1 MGVASLLRKTNGLDL
16 GKGILGISTICFGIA
31 CFLQGD
37 FTSFWQPA
45 PETLPFRPVLAF
57 VSSSLLVASGAG
69 LFFART
75 LRIAAVVQ
83 VALFTAY
90 AAMWLLS
97 MIAAPDKLGGYLGL
111 AEQLGIAV
119 AAATLWARSSPA
131 MAARG
136 ALGPDVARITYG
148 CCSIVFGFAHVVG
161 MRGTMTLVPDWM
173 PGHAMFWALSTGVG
187 HLAVGVALIA
197 DRLAIPA
204 TRIGGLM
211 YLCFAVLAWL
221 PGAVTHPQ
229 QWLRWAGGAIS
240 LVLMGA
246 VWLIGDYLWSRRTD
260 EGPVV

>member
-1 MGVASLLRKTNGLDL
+1 MSVASLLRKTNDLDL

-45 PETLPFRPVLAF
+45 PEWLPFRPVLAF
-57 VSSSLLVASGAG
+57 ASSSLLVLSGAG

-75 LRIAAVVQ
+75 LRIAAIVQ
-83 VALFTAY
+83 TVLFSAY
-90 AAMWLLS
+90 AAMWLSGL
-97 MIAAPDKLGGYLGL
+97 IAAPDKLGGYLGL

-136 ALGPDVARITYG
+136 ALGPDVARIAYG

-161 MRGTMTLVPDWM
+161 MRGTMKMIPDWM
-173 PGHAMFWALSTGVG
+173 PGDAMFWALATGVG

-211 YLCFAVLAWL
+211 YLCFAVLAWA
-221 PGAVTHPQ
+221 PGAITHPQ
-229 QWLRWAGGAIS
+229 QWLRWAGVAIS
-240 LVLMGA
+240 LVLMA
-246 VWLIGDYLWSRRTD
+246 ALWLIGDYLWSERTD